1 MVSLVNNNEFPKE
14 TVVSSLF
21 LTSLRDFEKEG
32 VELGVEKVS
41 KLFRSK
47 AETNKNSA
55 KLAVQLS
62 ILGDFPKC
70 RVWVVD
76 EETNEYITEINDKT
90 GDEDRII
97 DFEDVSGETVTFYYR
112 VRLLDKDADLEDG
125 ETEIR
130 INQMSSAYP
139 LFKAGF
145 VENGLLPAE
154 GKGDIDCTY
163 DELKQVLEGMV
174 FTGKYEHIKN
184 KYAYDRLDV
193 IL

>member
-14 TVVSSLF
+14 TVVSGLF

-193 IL
+193 VL

>member
-76 EETNEYITEINDKT
+76 EDTNEYVTEINDKT

-193 IL
+193 VL

>member
-1 MVSLVNNNEFPKE
+1 M
-14 TVVSSLF
+14 F

-32 VELGVEKVS
+32 VELGVEKIS

-76 EETNEYITEINDKT
+76 EDTNEYVTEINDKT

-193 IL
+193 VL